1 MPGGIQRDLA
11 GWMLLL
17 SASVFALMTVRSWQ
31 EAMAKYGIKASIV
44 QGEDSLPVWPTYFFL
59 PVGCLLMF
67 LVVAYKFIVYLTRQE
82 SGLDTERAAPTPD
95 ADGPI

>member
-1 MPGGIQRDLA
+1 
-11 GWMLLL
+11 
-17 SASVFALMTVRSWQ
+17 
-31 EAMAKYGIKASIV
+31 
-44 QGEDSLPVWPTYFFL
+44 
-59 PVGCLLMF
+59 MF